1 MVSDQQQKTA
11 LELLDDVIIETVSH
25 ISDFTKN
32 PSDFTR
38 NRMLNA
44 DTTIKVT
51 LNAGGQTLNTEMIN
65 AFPVMEDRASTSAY
79 EQQKAKLTPELFGYI
94 FDEYNKTA
102 NRHNLLNDKYM
113 VFAIDGS
120 DFNPPYQ
127 SKSKYVVPVPSG
139 RKRKDGEPTK
149 PYSQLHGNILFN
161 IMDRTYE
168 DIVIQPRSEMDE
180 RSAAIEMLHNLH
192 PEHPFIVIM
201 DRGYDGFN
209 MIENCNHLDNGYYII
224 RTKAGIGG
232 AIREIANL
240 PDKECDVEMTFR
252 CTTSGHY
259 FKQHKDE
266 EKNLHLIKHFNNRH
280 KKEYSK
286 YTRDQRWDFGQFVNV
301 KCRVCKFRI
310 NNPDTGKQE
319 WEVLVTNLNRFEFP
333 LKKMKDMYH
342 LRWDIETSFR
352 ELKYALSGISFHSRK
367 DDFVEMELYSH
378 LIMFNVVSR
387 TINAVNVPQSDT
399 CKYEYVVSFK
409 DAVTIV
415 RKYFRLYCKDP
426 PNKIYTEI
434 LGYTRPLVSG
444 RADVR
449 NMKPKTAIWFVYR
462 IA

>member
-11 LELLDDVIIETVSH
+11 LELLDDVISETVSH

-79 EQQKAKLTPELFGYI
+79 EQQKAKLTPELFRHI

-102 NRHNLLNDKYM
+102 THHNLLNDKYM

-149 PYSQLHGNILFN
+149 PYSQLHGNILYN
-161 IMDRTYE
+161 VMDRTYE

-224 RTKAGIGG
+224 RVKAGNCG
-232 AIREIANL
+232 IREIAKL

-252 CTTSGHY
+252 CTTSDHY
-259 FKQHKDE
+259 YRTHKDTE
-266 EKNLHLIKHFNNRH
+266 NLHRIKHAKNRH

-286 YTRDQRWDFGQFVNV
+286 YTQDQRWDFGQFCDV

-319 WEVLVTNLNRFEFP
+319 WEVLLTNLNRFEFP
-333 LKKMKDMYH
+333 ISQMKKLYH
-342 LRWDIETSFR
+342 FRWDIETSFR
-352 ELKYALSGISFHSRK
+352 ELKYALGGVQFHSRK
-367 DDFVEMELYSH
+367 DDFIEMELIAH

-387 TINAVNVPQSDT
+387 TINVVSVPQSAKK
-399 CKYEYVVSFK
+399 KYKYVLSFK
-409 DAVTIV
+409 DAVTLV
-415 RKYFRLYCKDP
+415 RKYFRLHAHEP
-426 PNKIYTEI
+426 PKRIYAEL
-434 LGYTRPLVSG
+434 LGYTRPVISG
-444 RADVR
+444 RSDKR
-449 NMKPKTAIWFVYR
+449 NMKPKSAIWFVYR
-462 IA
+462 VA